1 MTSTCLFS
9 TISNPCCTT
18 GNVLKYPS
26 VAIEYGETNST
37 KKVPLSFSALGV
49 SSTEIRGFPAASL
62 HAVRPAQDS
71 VLSYWIVV
79 QSSALSVHSDGGYA
93 IRSAVS
99 TESRSA
105 GFTGNVHK
113 SAKSEPEKS
122 ADRRLAQLPAEPM
135 PPSTLEN
142 DWKSIQ
148 YEVPRL
154 KLSSKFPSADLPTYS
169 NDALNVRDSVE
180 ASNVTDSLCSSDVF
194 CSSSFSISCQ
204 FTFTIST
211 ASHIGS
217 VGGSV

>member
-26 VAIEYGETNST
+26 VAIEYGETSST

-62 HAVRPAQDS
+62 HAVRPAQFS

-93 IRSAVS
+93 IRSAV
-99 TESRSA
+99 TTVFKSA

-113 SAKSEPEKS
+113 SAKFESEES

-135 PPSTLEN
+135 PSTLEN
-142 DWKSIQ
+142 DWKSI
-148 YEVPRL
+148 
-154 KLSSKFPSADLPTYS
+154 
-169 NDALNVRDSVE
+169 
-180 ASNVTDSLCSSDVF
+180 
-194 CSSSFSISCQ
+194 
-204 FTFTIST
+204 
-211 ASHIGS
+211 
-217 VGGSV
+217 